1 MSGDSEIISKFR
13 DMGVS
18 NRSDMVSKE
27 YAWIPDMNGSSY
39 NGQITFDL
47 SSLGQSQKW
56 VNYSEAYIEIPYV
69 IAAKASADFTA
80 GIKENTIG
88 LKDGFH
94 QLIDSIAVEMNG
106 RTAVQVQNF
115 TNVHT
120 QFKMLTSSSFDDIF
134 KNGATT
140 GFFGDAVN
148 KMTYN
153 QVASAEGVG
162 YCNSNNNSNFNDRK
176 EQTTNFNVS
185 ATNILPTIVNSE
197 AINSGRSYY
206 THNGAAAEN
215 RLYYWVVMAQ
225 IRLSD
230 ITDLFSKMPICKT
243 TDIRIIIT
251 YNSSQVV
258 VNCVNATLNTFAVDS
273 YQQISGHT
281 CPFMLSSFTV
291 PNNGILTIRSNVM
304 KSGLGENPTLA
315 VTNCR
320 LYVPIYKPSDN
331 VSLAM
336 IQSFPTSIV
345 EYNDIYTYVVPEI
358 NAGQTFCH
366 TLTTGIV
373 DPQYVVVIPYPKTN
387 GLAGLG
393 TSTYQSIFDS
403 APGTSSGIIIRD
415 FNVQIAGINVFPAN
429 QRYDFEQFNAELSK
443 INAINGNMT
452 LGLTSGILNYY
463 MFQQGY
469 RMYVTDLSRK
479 DSSQNNITKSITI
492 TGVNTTT
499 AIAGATGPPLVI
511 DNPNSIELLCFVA
524 YKKKI
529 VIQTSTGIVQE

>member
-18 NRSDMVSKE
+18 DRSDMVSKE
-27 YAWIPDMNGSSY
+27 TVWVPDNNGSSY
-39 NGQITFDL
+39 NGQITWDL

-80 GIKENTIG
+80 GIAANTIG

-140 GFFGDAVN
+140 GFFGDDVST
-148 KMTYN
+148 MTYN
-153 QVASAEGVG
+153 QVASDKGVG
-162 YCNSNNNSNFNDRK
+162 YCNSNNSNFTNRK
-176 EQTTNFNVS
+176 GQTTNFDVS
-185 ATNILPTIVNSE
+185 AANKLPTIVNAE
-197 AINSGRSYY
+197 AINSGRSYF
-206 THNGAAAEN
+206 TNNGAAAGD

-243 TDIRIIIT
+243 TDIRLIIT

-258 VNCVNATLNTFAVDS
+258 VNCVNASPDTYAVGS

-291 PNNGILTIRSNVM
+291 PNNGTLTIRSNVM
-304 KSGLGENPTLA
+304 KSGLGENATLA

-320 LYVPIYKPSDN
+320 LYVPIYKPSDS

-336 IQSFPTSIV
+336 IQSFPTSVV

-358 NAGQTFCH
+358 TAGQTFCH

-373 DPQYVVVIPYPKTN
+373 DPQYVVVIPYPKMN
-387 GLAGLG
+387 GFPGLG
-393 TSTYQSIFDS
+393 TATYQSIFDS

-415 FNVQIAGINVFPAN
+415 FNVQLAGTNVFQSN
-429 QRYDFEQFNAELSK
+429 QHYDFEQFNAELSK
-443 INAINGNMT
+443 INSINGNMT
-452 LGLTSGILNYY
+452 LGLTSGSLNYY

-469 RMYVTDLSRK
+469 RMYVADLSRK
-479 DSSQNNITKSITI
+479 DSSQSNVTKSITI

-511 DNPNSIELLCFVA
+511 ENPNSIELLCFVA
-524 YKKKI
+524 YKKKLS
-529 VIQTSTGIVQE
+529 IQTSTGILQD